1 MNKNESKYFNTA
13 IKMDE
18 ALITLLEKKD
28 FEYIT
33 IKEIC
38 DTAGVNRSTFYLHYE
53 NTSDL
58 LKETTRYIIDKH
70 LAYYEI
76 DKQRISLQFET
87 CKREELLFITDEYL
101 TPYLTFIKDNQ
112 RLFRVSIKQFNSL
125 NMGEV
130 YGRMFEHIFNPILE
144 RFQVPE
150 KERSYMM
157 KFYLTGVFAIVM
169 ECVPAALAE
178 HITKA
183 INVPTIGIGAGAGC
197 DGQILVYADM
207 MGMFSDYVPKF
218 VKKFAN
224 LYEKIVAKLKSEY
237 DEFDSGDEVEEN
249 LVEQMKYISELQ
261 NNYVFNTN
269 FLTDEQAKNIVD
281 NLFTSNEV
289 YIHDLKENIIYS
301 ALITDNNVVYKKYS
315 DDLNLVQYS
324 INIKESQ
331 IQLKR

>member
-76 DKQRISLQFET
+76 DKTRISLQFET

-101 TPYLTFIKDNQ
+101 EPYLTFIKDNQ
-112 RLFRVSIKQFNSL
+112 RLFKISIKQFNSL
-125 NMGEV
+125 SMNEV
-130 YGRMFEHIFNPILE
+130 YSKMFDHIFSPILE
-144 RFQVPE
+144 RFHVSE
-150 KERSYMM
+150 KERVYVM

-169 ECVPAALAE
+169 EWLDKNC
-178 HITKA
+178 
-183 INVPTIGIGAGAGC
+183 
-197 DGQILVYADM
+197 
-207 MGMFSDYVPKF
+207 SDDIETVIK
-218 VKKFAN
+218 V
-224 LYEKIVAKLKSEY
+224 
-237 DEFDSGDEVEEN
+237 
-249 LVEQMKYISELQ
+249 
-261 NNYVFNTN
+261 
-269 FLTDEQAKNIVD
+269 
-281 NLFTSNEV
+281 
-289 YIHDLKENIIYS
+289 
-301 ALITDNNVVYKKYS
+301 ITDCVMGERN
-315 DDLNLVQYS
+315 
-324 INIKESQ
+324 ING
-331 IQLKR
+331 